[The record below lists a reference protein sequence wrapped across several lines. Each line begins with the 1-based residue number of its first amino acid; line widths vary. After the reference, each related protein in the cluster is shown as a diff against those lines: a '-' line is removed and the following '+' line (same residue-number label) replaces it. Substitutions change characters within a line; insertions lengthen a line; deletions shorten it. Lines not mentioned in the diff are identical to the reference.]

1 MRASMVHWWKQGQH
15 RGPCGAHAGGGAAAS
30 EGRWTPELGEEFHSG
45 FGPGGFGVRRPLR
58 YLAWKL
64 GLNESQMTELAAIL
78 DELKTERAQAAVDDR
93 RTLTAFAEAVSG
105 ATFDEAKA
113 KSGASLRAKSAA
125 NVQDAVVRA
134 LGRIHAL
141 LEPEQRTKLGYLI
154 RTGGL
159 TM

>member
-1 MRASMVHWWKQGQH
+1 
-15 RGPCGAHAGGGAAAS
+15 
-30 EGRWTPELGEEFHSG
+30 
-45 FGPGGFGVRRPLR
+45 
-58 YLAWKL
+58 
-64 GLNESQMTELAAIL
+64 MTKLAAIL
-78 DELKTERAQAAVDDR
+78 DELKTERAQGAVDDR

-141 LEPEQRTKLGYLI
+141 LDPEQRTKLGYLI